1 VGTWASYPLSFLKQ
15 LLRWKCKHLK
25 ILAIETSTEACS
37 AALLNGDEVLERY
50 QLAPRGHGDLI
61 LQMATEVL
69 AESGLSLGQ
78 LDAIAFGRGPGAF
91 TGVRIATSVTQGIA
105 FGADLPVIPVST
117 LAALAAGGVRATGG
131 QRIIAAL
138 DARMGEVYWGAF
150 ELIGGK
156 LTSQSAEVVSAP
168 GQVPLVVGDQWQG
181 IGSGW
186 LTYGEVL
193 MAHYTSQI
201 GGVNADVFP
210 HAQDVAQLAVDIWA
224 AGGAVTAEQAIP
236 VYLRDNVAVKSNSSS

>member
-1 VGTWASYPLSFLKQ
+1 M
-15 LLRWKCKHLK
+15 K

-37 AALLNGDEVLERY
+37 AALLNGSEIFERY

-61 LQMATEVL
+61 LQMATDVL

-91 TGVRIATSVTQGIA
+91 TGVRITASVTQGIA
-105 FGADLPVIPVST
+105 FAADLPVIPVST
-117 LAALAAGGVRATGG
+117 LAALAAGGVRVTGG

-150 ELIGGK
+150 ELLGGK
-156 LTSQSAEVVSAP
+156 LMAQAAEVVSAP
-168 GQVPLVVGDQWQG
+168 DQAPPVAGGQWQG

-201 GGVNADVFP
+201 SGVNADLLP

-224 AGGAVTAEQAIP
+224 AGGAVSPEQALP
-236 VYLRDNVAVKSNSSS
+236 VYLRDNVAVKSSASI

>member
-1 VGTWASYPLSFLKQ
+1 M
-15 LLRWKCKHLK
+15 K

-37 AALLNGDEVLERY
+37 AALLSGGQVFERY

-69 AESGLSLGQ
+69 AEAGLSLGQ

-91 TGVRIATSVTQGIA
+91 TGVRIAASVTQGIA
-105 FGADLPVIPVST
+105 FAADLPVIPVST
-117 LAALAAGGVRATGG
+117 LAALAAGGGRVTGG

-138 DARMGEVYWGAF
+138 DARMGEVYWGAY
-150 ELIGGK
+150 EVVGGK
-156 LTSQSAEVVSAP
+156 LTSQAAEVVSAP
-168 GQVPLVVGDQWQG
+168 GQVPPVTGGQWQG

-193 MAHYTSQI
+193 VAHYMTQI
-201 GGVNADVFP
+201 SGVNADLLP
-210 HAQDVAQLAVDIWA
+210 RARDVAQLAVDIWA
-224 AGGAVTAEQAIP
+224 AGGAVSAEQAIP
-236 VYLRDNVAVKSNSSS
+236 VYLRDNVAAKSSASIQTLS

>member
-1 VGTWASYPLSFLKQ
+1 M
-15 LLRWKCKHLK
+15 K
-25 ILAIETSTEACS
+25 ILAIETATEACS
-37 AALLNGDEVLERY
+37 AALLNGNEVLERY

-61 LQMATEVL
+61 LHMATEVL

-91 TGVRIATSVTQGIA
+91 TGVRIACSVAQGIA

-117 LAALAAGGVRATGG
+117 LATLAAGGQRVTGS

-138 DARMGEVYWGAF
+138 DARMGEVYWGVF
-150 ELIGGK
+150 ELAGGK
-156 LTSQSAEVVSAP
+156 LTSQAAEVVCAP
-168 GQVPLVVGDQWQG
+168 GQVPRVAGGQWQG

-193 MAHYTSQI
+193 MAHYASQLS
-201 GGVNADVFP
+201 GVKADLLP
-210 HAQDVAQLAVDIWA
+210 QARDVAHLAIDIWE
-224 AGGAVTAEQAIP
+224 AGGAVAAEQALP
-236 VYLRDNVAVKSNSSS
+236 VYLRDNVAVKSSSSS